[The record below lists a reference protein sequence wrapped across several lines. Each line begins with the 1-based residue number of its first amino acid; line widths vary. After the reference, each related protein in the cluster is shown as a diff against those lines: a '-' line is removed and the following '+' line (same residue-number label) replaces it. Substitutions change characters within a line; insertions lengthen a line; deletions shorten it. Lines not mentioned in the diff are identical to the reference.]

1 MIRTITKKSKELAI
15 AAMMLCS
22 VWMTAHAEGYT
33 EEYMRITGPAV
44 VGGWYEYRDHNV
56 WMLRENPSLFTA
68 AVYLEGNQEFKFLT
82 GTGWGWDCVQY
93 NAAADP
99 FVFSAGNETATLVHR
114 EWTDGNDFKF
124 QVSESGNY
132 LLTVNLEA
140 MQLTA
145 TRLEYQEAK
154 LDMFPAFYAVGAH
167 NGWSLAGANPIVMTD
182 PATPHILTGVMTIN
196 EGNEFKLASANVD
209 GYWDQW
215 FGVMGTTDG
224 TYDVLH
230 TNEVAENDRKW
241 TAGHTAEYRITMNR
255 ASRTIS
261 IADNT
266 ESVVGTVAASKTAI
280 FASDG
285 NVVICAD
292 SDCRAEI
299 FDATGRVVK
308 TAFAA
313 AGERTYVA
321 LPTGLYIVRAA
332 GHTRL
337 VNI

>member
-1 MIRTITKKSKELAI
+1 
-15 AAMMLCS
+15 
-22 VWMTAHAEGYT
+22 
-33 EEYMRITGPAV
+33 
-44 VGGWYEYRDHNV
+44 
-56 WMLRENPSLFTA
+56 
-68 AVYLEGNQEFKFLT
+68 
-82 GTGWGWDCVQY
+82 
-93 NAAADP
+93 
-99 FVFSAGNETATLVHR
+99 
-114 EWTDGNDFKF
+114 
-124 QVSESGNY
+124 
-132 LLTVNLEA
+132 
-140 MQLTA
+140 
-145 TRLEYQEAK
+145 
-154 LDMFPAFYAVGAH
+154 
-167 NGWSLAGANPIVMTD
+167 
-182 PATPHILTGVMTIN
+182 
-196 EGNEFKLASANVD
+196 
-209 GYWDQW
+209 
-215 FGVMGTTDG
+215 
-224 TYDVLH
+224 
-230 TNEVAENDRKW
+230 
-241 TAGHTAEYRITMNR
+241 MNR